1 MKRNRDEVEKEVG
14 KALSALVEITFEDR
28 IKQLISEAL
37 STSLAPIT
45 QDIQGIKSDIQEIK
59 DWTKNPVSITVSP
72 NPVGTPKET
81 SHRTS
86 FSLEQARQRETS
98 KILGDKQGKPKDKK
112 KPS

>member
-72 NPVGTPKET
+72 PKET